1 MNAASSVELLTR
13 ANASLSPFSE
23 SSIAV
28 GSVVILPDGR
38 VGRRQLGTAVAL
50 SDCYGGVE
58 ENQVNL
64 PVIFPNCVP
73 K

>member
-13 ANASLSPFSE
+13 ANASLSLFSE

-38 VGRRQLGTAVAL
+38 VGRRQLAG
-50 SDCYGGVE
+50 DRGGP
-58 ENQVNL
+58 L
-64 PVIFPNCVP
+64 
-73 K
+73 